1 MKNVL
6 SLARWQDVFNRLSGQ
21 GVYPH
26 ELAFLLDLPLRKLIL
41 SPQQVVDQLHLTPQ
55 AQVLEI
61 GPGPGYFSGE
71 VARRIP
77 GGQLTLLDIQVE
89 MLHKTRR
96 KLRQAAITNA
106 RWVQASAGTLPFTTG
121 VFDVVFL
128 VTVLGEIP
136 KPRACLQAIQPVL
149 RPGGLLSITEMQGD
163 PDALNQAEVQHLAQ
177 QCGFT
182 LLETFSLFKGF
193 TLNFT
198 KAPCIETRLQ
208 GEQSWST
215 GGFN

>member
-1 MKNVL
+1 MTNIFSV
-6 SLARWQDVFNRLSGQ
+6 ARWRDVFNRLAGQ

-41 SPQQVVDQLHLTPQ
+41 SPRQVVDRLHLSPQ

-77 GGQLTLLDIQVE
+77 GGQLTLLDIQYE
-89 MLHKTRR
+89 MLDKNRR
-96 KLRQAAITNA
+96 KLRQAALTNA
-106 RWVQASAGTLPFTTG
+106 RWTQAGADTLPFTTES
-121 VFDVVFL
+121 FDVVFL
-128 VTVLGEIP
+128 VTVLGEVP
-136 KPRACLQAIQPVL
+136 EPRACLQAIRPVL

-163 PDALNQAEVQHLAQ
+163 PDALSQAEVQQLAR

-182 LLETFSLFKGF
+182 VLESFSLFKGF
-193 TLNFT
+193 MLNFV
-198 KAPCIETRLQ
+198 KV
-208 GEQSWST
+208 
-215 GGFN
+215 

>member
-1 MKNVL
+1 MKNIFSV
-6 SLARWQDVFNRLSGQ
+6 ARWRDVFNRLSGQ
-21 GVYPH
+21 GVYPY

-41 SPQQVVDQLHLTPQ
+41 SPQQVADRLHLTSQ

-77 GGQLTLLDIQVE
+77 DGQLTLLDIQVE
-89 MLHKTRR
+89 MLDKNRR
-96 KLRQAAITNA
+96 KLSQAAIKNA
-106 RWVQASAGTLPFTTG
+106 RWTQASAEALPFTTEA
-121 VFDVVFL
+121 FDVVFL
-128 VTVLGEIP
+128 VTVLGEVP
-136 KPRACLQAIQPVL
+136 EPRACLQAIQPVL

-163 PDALNQAEVQHLAQ
+163 PDALSQAEIQQLAR

-193 TLNFT
+193 MLNFT
-198 KAPCIETRLQ
+198 KAP
-208 GEQSWST
+208 
-215 GGFN
+215 

>member
-1 MKNVL
+1 MKSIFSV
-6 SLARWQDVFNRLSGQ
+6 ARWRDVLHRLSGQ

-26 ELAFLLDLPLRKLIL
+26 EFAFLLDIPLRKLIL
-41 SPQQVVDQLHLTPQ
+41 SPQQVADHLHLTSQ

-77 GGQLTLLDIQVE
+77 DRQLTLLDIQSE
-89 MLHKTRR
+89 MLRKNRR
-96 KLRQAAITNA
+96 KLQRAAITNA
-106 RWVQASAGTLPFTTG
+106 RWTQASADALPFTTE

-128 VTVLGEIP
+128 VAVLGEVP
-136 KPRACLQAIQPVL
+136 QPGDCLQAIQPVL

-163 PDALNQAEVQHLAQ
+163 PDALGPEEVQRLAH

-182 LLETFSLFKGF
+182 FLETFSLFKGF
-193 TLNFT
+193 MFNFT
-198 KAPCIETRLQ
+198 KAP
-208 GEQSWST
+208 
-215 GGFN
+215 

>member
-1 MKNVL
+1 MK
-6 SLARWQDVFNRLSGQ
+6 SIFSIARWRDVFNRLSGQ
-21 GVYPH
+21 GVYPY

-41 SPQQVVDQLHLTPQ
+41 SPQQVADRLHLTSR

-77 GGQLTLLDIQVE
+77 GGQLTLLDIQIE
-89 MLHKTRR
+89 MLDENRR
-96 KLRQAAITNA
+96 KLSQAAIRNA
-106 RWVQASAGTLPFTTG
+106 RWTQASASALPFTSE

-128 VTVLGEIP
+128 VTVLGEVP
-136 KPRACLQAIQPVL
+136 EPRTCLQAIQPVL

-163 PDALNQAEVQHLAQ
+163 PDALSQAEVQQLAR

-193 TLNFT
+193 MLNFT
-198 KAPCIETRLQ
+198 KA
-208 GEQSWST
+208 
-215 GGFN
+215 

>member
-1 MKNVL
+1 MK
-6 SLARWQDVFNRLSGQ
+6 SIFSIARWRDVFNRLSGQ
-21 GVYPH
+21 GVYPY
-26 ELAFLLDLPLRKLIL
+26 ELAFLLDLPLRKLII
-41 SPQQVVDQLHLTPQ
+41 SPQQVADRLHLTSR

-77 GGQLTLLDIQVE
+77 DGRLTLLDIQVE
-89 MLHKTRR
+89 MLDKNRR
-96 KLRQAAITNA
+96 KLSHAAIRNA
-106 RWVQASAGTLPFTTG
+106 RWIQASASALPFTTE

-128 VTVLGEIP
+128 VTVLGEVP
-136 KPRACLQAIQPVL
+136 EPRACLQAVKPVL

-163 PDALNQAEVQHLAQ
+163 PDALSQAEVQQLAQ

-193 TLNFT
+193 MLNFT
-198 KAPCIETRLQ
+198 KA
-208 GEQSWST
+208 
-215 GGFN
+215 

>member
-1 MKNVL
+1 MKNIFSV
-6 SLARWQDVFNRLSGQ
+6 ARWRDVFNRLSGE

-41 SPQQVVDQLHLTPQ
+41 SPQQVADHLHLTSQ

-71 VARRIP
+71 VVRRIP
-77 GGQLTLLDIQVE
+77 DGQLTLLDIQVE
-89 MLHKTRR
+89 MLRKNRR
-96 KLRQAAITNA
+96 KLQRAAITNA
-106 RWVQASAGTLPFTTG
+106 RWTQASASALPFTTE

-128 VTVLGEIP
+128 VTVLGEVLQ
-136 KPRACLQAIQPVL
+136 PRDCLQAIQPVL

-163 PDALNQAEVQHLAQ
+163 PDALGQDEVQQLAH

-182 LLETFSLFKGF
+182 FLETFSLFKGF
-193 TLNFT
+193 MLNFT
-198 KAPCIETRLQ
+198 KAP
-208 GEQSWST
+208 G
-215 GGFN
+215 

>member
-1 MKNVL
+1 MKNIFSIARWRDVL
-6 SLARWQDVFNRLSGQ
+6 SRLAGQ

-41 SPQQVVDQLHLTPQ
+41 SPRQVAERLHLTSQ
-55 AQVLEI
+55 AHVLEI

-77 GGQLTLLDIQVE
+77 NGQLILLDIQYE
-89 MLHKTRR
+89 MLGKNRW
-96 KLRQAAITNA
+96 KLGQTAIKNA
-106 RWVQASAGTLPFTTG
+106 RWTQASADALPFRPE

-128 VTVLGEIP
+128 VTVLGEVP
-136 KPRACLQAIQPVL
+136 EPRACLQAIQPVL

-163 PDALNQAEVQHLAQ
+163 PDALSQAQVQQLAH

-182 LLETFSLFKGF
+182 PLESFSLFKGF
-193 TLNFT
+193 MLNFT
-198 KAPCIETRLQ
+198 KALGSEKLPP
-208 GEQSWST
+208 
-215 GGFN
+215 

>member
-1 MKNVL
+1 MKNIF
-6 SLARWQDVFNRLSGQ
+6 SIARWRDILNRLSGQ
-21 GVYPH
+21 GVYPY

-41 SPQQVVDQLHLTPQ
+41 SPQKVADQLHLTSQ

-61 GPGPGYFSGE
+61 GPGPGYFSDE

-77 GGQLTLLDIQVE
+77 NGQLTLLDIQYE
-89 MLHKTRR
+89 MLHKNRR

-106 RWVQASAGTLPFTTG
+106 RWVQGSADTLPLTTE

-128 VTVLGEIP
+128 VTVLGEVP
-136 KPRACLQAIQPVL
+136 EPRACLQAIQPVL

-163 PDALNQAEVQHLAQ
+163 PDALGPEKVQQLAH

-182 LLETFSLFKGF
+182 LLEAFSHFKGF
-193 TLNFT
+193 MLNFT
-198 KAPCIETRLQ
+198 KAPCSEK
-208 GEQSWST
+208 GV
-215 GGFN
+215 